1 MVLRAW
7 SRDTS
12 PGKGAPMARTC
23 DILVVE
29 DNAEIGALVNVLL
42 DQEGY
47 CVDVVADYRAAAAKL
62 DSARFDLV
70 LLDTP
75 GAPLTAA
82 HWDAMAQLRELA
94 RDTPVILFTAHH
106 DDTLTDQVA
115 RGFHGVIRKP
125 FDLDTLV
132 AVVERA
138 MPDDCAAE
146 AVVA

>member
-1 MVLRAW
+1 M
-7 SRDTS
+7 T
-12 PGKGAPMARTC
+12 RTC

-29 DNAEIGALVNVLL
+29 DNAEIGALVSVLP

-47 CVDVVADYRAAAAKL
+47 GVDVVADYRVAAAKL
-62 DSARFDLV
+62 GSDRFDLV

-94 RDTPVILFTAHH
+94 GDTPVILFTAHH
-106 DDTLTDQVA
+106 DDTLTDQAA
-115 RGFHGVIRKP
+115 RGFHGVFRKP
-125 FDLDTLV
+125 YDLDALI

-138 MPDDCAAE
+138 LPDDCAAH
-146 AVVA
+146 AVVG